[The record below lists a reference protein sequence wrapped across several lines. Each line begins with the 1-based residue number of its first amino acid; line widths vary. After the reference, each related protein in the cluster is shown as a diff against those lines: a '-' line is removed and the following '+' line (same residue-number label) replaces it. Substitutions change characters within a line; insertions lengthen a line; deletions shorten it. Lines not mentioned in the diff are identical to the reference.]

1 MSTNIHAIAILVIL
15 TTFLYSCSKL
25 EKNTE
30 NALPVAKLV
39 VTPSV
44 GDTSS
49 QMLFDASLSADRED
63 SAALTF
69 AWIFGDEKD
78 QYPDTMLFSSDRFAT
93 HQYNQKGY
101 FRAKV
106 LVRDSQGLI
115 DSAIHYVNIVSDLGN
130 SAPGIP
136 VYSNPADSS
145 VNQLTTVYFEWG
157 CNDPENDF
165 LTYDLYLGDKA
176 DPAIF
181 ARNLVQ
187 ASYNVSGLQ
196 YNTTYYWRIGVF
208 DEAGNYV
215 LGPVWS
221 FTTEN

>member
-1 MSTNIHAIAILVIL
+1 MRTQYTNYCLLTTAILL
-15 TTFLYSCSKL
+15 MFSCSKL

-30 NALPVAKLV
+30 NALPVARLA
-39 VTPSV
+39 VTPPV

-49 QMLFDASLSADRED
+49 QMLFDASLSTDRED

-69 AWIFGDEKD
+69 AWIFGDEKE
-78 QYPDTMLFSSDRFAT
+78 QYPDTMVFSSDRFAT
-93 HQYNQKGY
+93 HKYDQKGY
-101 FRAKV
+101 FRAKL

-145 VNQLTTVYFEWG
+145 VNLFTTVYFEWG

-165 LTYDLYLGDKA
+165 LTYDFYFSDKEN
-176 DPAIF
+176 PAIY

-187 ASYNVSGLQ
+187 SSYTITGLQ

-208 DEAGNYV
+208 DVAGNYV

>member
-1 MSTNIHAIAILVIL
+1 MRTHFTNYFLLAIAF
-15 TTFLYSCSKL
+15 FLMYSCSKL

-30 NALPVAKLV
+30 NALPVARLAV
-39 VTPSV
+39 SPSV
-44 GDTSS
+44 GDTNS
-49 QMLFDASLSADRED
+49 QMLFDASFSTDRED

-69 AWIFGDEKD
+69 AWIFGDENEL
-78 QYPDTMLFSSDRFAT
+78 YPDTMVFATNRFAT
-93 HQYNQKGY
+93 HKYNHKGY
-101 FRAKV
+101 YRAKV
-106 LVRDSQGLI
+106 LVRDSQGLM

-165 LTYDLYLGDKA
+165 LTYDLYLSDKP
-176 DPAIF
+176 DLVIY

-187 ASYNVSGLQ
+187 SSYTVSGLQ

>member
-1 MSTNIHAIAILVIL
+1 MRTHFTNYFSLVIVL
-15 TTFLYSCSKL
+15 LFLYSCSNL

-30 NALPVAKLV
+30 NALPVARLV
-39 VTPSV
+39 VSPSV

-49 QMLFDASLSADRED
+49 QMFFDASLSTDRED

-69 AWIFGDEKD
+69 SWIYGDEKE
-78 QYPDTMLFSSDRFAT
+78 QYPDTMVFSSDRFST
-93 HQYNQKGY
+93 HKYDQKGY

-145 VNQLTTVYFEWG
+145 VNLFTTVYFEWG

-165 LTYDLYLGDKA
+165 LTYDFYLSDKEN
-176 DPAIF
+176 PAIY

-187 ASYNVSGLQ
+187 SSYSITGLQ